1 MAEERRYIYC
11 VILASPERKFDLL
24 GLEGEKVYTINYQ
37 DIAAVVSNISISY
50 EECDPTRR
58 NMKAHTLVLEML
70 MKDYTILPARFGLIS
85 DSEDKLKGLLQKYY
99 STLKD
104 SIGRLDNRIEIG
116 IKVFWE
122 KEAMIAE
129 LEGKDQSLT
138 KLKEELKTL
147 PPPIAQDKLVKAGEM
162 VRSMIEKWVDRYT
175 DRVYRQ
181 LMKVAVDGKKNY
193 PIDMKNIINS
203 AFLVDKAKEKQ
214 FDALIDKLDS
224 EYGDKINFK
233 YVKPVP
239 PYNFVNLELYLGG
252 T

>member
-1 MAEERRYIYC
+1 MAEERKYIYC
-11 VILASPERKFDLL
+11 VIRTSQGRKFDLV
-24 GLEGEKVYTINYQ
+24 GLEGEEVYTINYK

-50 EECDPTRR
+50 EECDPTRS
-58 NMKAHTLVLEML
+58 NMKTHTLVLETL
-70 MKDYTILPARFGLIS
+70 MKDYTVLPARFGLIS
-85 DSEDKLKGLLQKYY
+85 DNEDKLKGLLQKYY
-99 STLKD
+99 STLKEY
-104 SIGRLDNRIEIG
+104 IRRLDNRIEIG

-129 LEGKDQSLT
+129 LEGKNQRLT

-147 PPPIAQDKLVKAGEM
+147 PPPIAQEKLLKAGEM

-203 AFLVDKAKEKQ
+203 AFLVDKAREKQ
-214 FDALIDKLDS
+214 FDTLIEKLDS

-239 PYNFVNLELYLGG
+239 PYNFVNLELYLK
-252 T
+252 

>member
-214 FDALIDKLDS
+214 FDALLDKLDS

>member
-1 MAEERRYIYC
+1 MAEERKYIYC
-11 VILASPERKFDLL
+11 VIRTSQGRKFDLV
-24 GLEGEKVYTINYQ
+24 GLEGEEVYTINYK

-50 EECDPTRR
+50 EECDPTRS
-58 NMKAHTLVLEML
+58 NMKTHTLVLETL
-70 MKDYTILPARFGLIS
+70 MKDYTVLPARFGLIS
-85 DSEDKLKGLLQKYY
+85 DNEDKLKGLLQKYY
-99 STLKD
+99 STLKEY
-104 SIGRLDNRIEIG
+104 IRRLDNRIEIG

-129 LEGKDQSLT
+129 LEGKDQRLT

-147 PPPIAQDKLVKAGEM
+147 PPPIAQEKLLKAGEM

-203 AFLVDKAKEKQ
+203 AFLVDKAREKQ
-214 FDALIDKLDS
+214 FDTLIEKLDS

-239 PYNFVNLELYLGG
+239 PYNFVNLELYLK
-252 T
+252 